1 MPSVVLYLVHE
12 PQLKDL
18 FERAQNWPEHA
29 QARLVQVALEIETDL
44 SGAASPVPTNCVQST
59 KPTKAASPP
68 RMRFGMHSRLSAV
81 HEARIFNTSCG

>member
-44 SGAASPVPTNCVQST
+44 SGAYEPSSDELRAIDEADQSGVAT
-59 KPTKAASPP
+59 EDEVRDAFAAF
-68 RMRFGMHSRLSAV
+68 RRA
-81 HEARIFNTSCG
+81 